1 MSKHSVLWD
10 AAEVLLLCLDCH
22 GYRACVRFS
31 DAMAGV
37 GAMWGDSVV
46 SIRKST

>member
-10 AAEVLLLCLDCH
+10 AAGVLLSCLDCH
-22 GYRACVRFS
+22 GYRAHVRFS

-37 GAMWGDSVV
+37 RGMWGDSVE